1 MKKAIIL
8 SLVFMFLLC
17 GCKKNNESENNS
29 IDWKKNETTEKTTEA
44 TTTEAT
50 TEENSNSLEGLPCVI
65 NWQGYGLRVESIDAV
80 SLSDFNFSGVTVPME
95 GYSTLYGNNFAMV
108 VVIATASPIQTNQ
121 ITMDSMKEFVL
132 ADVYGNTYELVRYN
146 YPDIVYSDANGFED
160 AQTQP
165 MMCMLYKTA
174 DDTEYDK
181 LMLCVGDEKAVS
193 EAAANAGGAP
203 AVTTEDNDTSG
214 NGALSIFD
222 ELAGSWSGK
231 GKPVGGGS
239 DIALTVDINTDG
251 SGVYTFVQGAYEESY
266 SFTLVEN
273 GNSFSVN
280 IPTDNKL
287 GIDSCGGTYEYDGS
301 ILTLHIKT
309 TFANGGAYE
318 YDADLTKK

>member
-1 MKKAIIL
+1 MKRVIIL
-8 SLVFMFLLC
+8 SLVCMFLLC
-17 GCKKNNESENNS
+17 GCKKDNDSEKTTM
-29 IDWKKNETTEKTTEA
+29 DWKKDETTEA
-44 TTTEAT
+44 TTTENTTEAT
-50 TEENSNSLEGLPCVI
+50 TEEDPYSTEGLPCII
-65 NWQGYGLRVESIDAV
+65 NWRGYGLRVESIDAV

-108 VVIATASPIQTNQ
+108 VVVATASPIQTNQ

-132 ADVYGNTYELVRYN
+132 ADVYGNTYELLRYN

-160 AQTQP
+160 AETQP
-165 MMCMLYKTA
+165 MMCMLYKTT

-214 NGALSIFD
+214 NGSIFD
-222 ELAGSWSGK
+222 ELAGTWSGS

-239 DIALTVDINTDG
+239 DIALTVEINSDG
-251 SGVYTFVQGAYEESY
+251 TGIYSFVQGAYEESY
-266 SFTLVEN
+266 SFSLVDN

-280 IPTDNKL
+280 IPSNNKL

-318 YDADLTKK
+318 YDADLSKNN